1 MNCEVSTGTLSCAP
15 AQGSMAGAG
24 CDSRYRTDVVFD
36 AHSASRYSG
45 VFVVDPG
52 AVLVVSA
59 FDLAGGTMNVFKVAL
74 ASGDMP
80 QGYACPTL
88 CDEGSSV
95 IPPGALFPTITHQ
108 KAVITN
114 GVPWVMSDSDD
125 TKLISVPGAY
135 RFELSG
141 DALVDETYVEARL
154 VRGGS
159 VPALLIFGSAGATGE

>member
-1 MNCEVSTGTLSCAP
+1 MSCDVSTGTLSCAP
-15 AQGSMAGAG
+15 AYSGSSGGMTSAA

-52 AVLVVSA
+52 AALVVSV
-59 FDLAGGTMNVFKVAL
+59 FDLAGGTMNVFKVSL
-74 ASGDMP
+74 AAGDMP

-88 CDEGSSV
+88 CDDGVSV

-108 KAVITN
+108 KAVVTN
-114 GVPWVMSDSDD
+114 GMPWVMSDTDD

-135 RFELSG
+135 RFELS
-141 DALVDETYVEARL
+141 DNALVGETYVEARSCAAARCRL
-154 VRGGS
+154 
-159 VPALLIFGSAGATGE
+159 P